1 MFVVTPV
8 QRHRDGGCTRRLSH
22 QSHHCHHSEACSATF
37 AARLVFWGSLFAF
50 VHLALVGFT
59 VTAVVRSLGAAQGR
73 PQISYNRPIGP
84 AQLPYKVF
92 LTTSNRHSGMV
103 MPLAFTRHS
112 VHGGGSHRAS
122 PSHARCQWS
131 ARVRVNVRQSQTADS
146 VGNSTKND

>member
-1 MFVVTPV
+1 MPRYALDYPRYAKICAKVSSGAKIILKFCGHPCV

-22 QSHHCHHSEACSATF
+22 QSHHCHHSEVCSATF

-59 VTAVVRSLGAAQGR
+59 VTAVVRSLGAAQGL
-73 PQISYNRPIGP
+73 PQVSYNIGP
-84 AQLPYKVF
+84 AELPYKVF

-122 PSHARCQWS
+122 PSH
-131 ARVRVNVRQSQTADS
+131 VR
-146 VGNSTKND
+146 